1 MASRSGTII
10 TTHYRY
16 TQGAYTPPVKANPV
30 KVEADLTV
38 EDVVDGDE
46 EKAAVADVSVLSNGG
61 TATGAEELTEL

>member
-16 TQGAYTPPVKANPV
+16 TQGAYTPPVKAKPV

-46 EKAAVADVSVLSNGG
+46 EKAAVADVSVLSDGG